1 MSIFDKA
8 LYNSKLFLKRNSSTI
23 LSCAAAVGVLAT
35 AIVAVKSTPK
45 AMRLIKE
52 QEEKKGEKLTKME
65 TIKVAGPVYIPSILI
80 GVSTISCIFGANALN
95 KKQQNTLVGLYS
107 LLDSSY
113 KSYKNNVK
121 ETFGEDADNKIAQ
134 TIANKRYD
142 KTIIANDNSN
152 GNEPS
157 EQAPGKEMFM
167 DFCTLEFFNSSIDDI
182 KNAEK
187 FLNDILRMRG
197 DVYLNE
203 YKTALGLESTK
214 SDYQMAWTTQLLE
227 ENGFDS
233 LILST
238 EKIKLNDG
246 KDCYVISV
254 PVDPI
259 MEWEL

>member
-1 MSIFDKA
+1 M
-8 LYNSKLFLKRNSSTI
+8 
-23 LSCAAAVGVLAT
+23 
-35 AIVAVKSTPK
+35 
-45 AMRLIKE
+45 
-52 QEEKKGEKLTKME
+52 
-65 TIKVAGPVYIPSILI
+65 
-80 GVSTISCIFGANALN
+80 
-95 KKQQNTLVGLYS
+95 VGLYS

-134 TIANKRYD
+134 TIANKCYD
-142 KTIIANDNSN
+142 KTIVANDNCN

-157 EQAPGKEMFM
+157 EQTPGKDMFM
-167 DFCTLEFFNSSIDDI
+167 DFCTLEFFNSSIEDI

-233 LILST
+233 LILTT

>member
-1 MSIFDKA
+1 
-8 LYNSKLFLKRNSSTI
+8 
-23 LSCAAAVGVLAT
+23 
-35 AIVAVKSTPK
+35 
-45 AMRLIKE
+45 
-52 QEEKKGEKLTKME
+52 
-65 TIKVAGPVYIPSILI
+65 
-80 GVSTISCIFGANALN
+80 
-95 KKQQNTLVGLYS
+95 
-107 LLDSSY
+107 
-113 KSYKNNVK
+113 
-121 ETFGEDADNKIAQ
+121 
-134 TIANKRYD
+134 
-142 KTIIANDNSN
+142 
-152 GNEPS
+152 
-157 EQAPGKEMFM
+157 MFM
-167 DFCTLEFFNSSIDDI
+167 DFCTLEFFNSSIEDI

-233 LILST
+233 LILTT